1 MKLNL
6 KFIDGCHPCLFSL
19 LIVNKK
25 VNIVNIDFHTISLGG
40 LHNIK
45 LNLLNM
51 HCIHAYFYTF
61 IQYNTYGDYR
71 FHLMG

>member
-25 VNIVNIDFHTISLGG
+25 VNIVNIDLHTISLGG
-40 LHNIK
+40 FIK
-45 LNLLNM
+45 
-51 HCIHAYFYTF
+51 Y
-61 IQYNTYGDYR
+61 
-71 FHLMG
+71 